1 MEKITLRV
9 CECDAYKD
17 RTGSVMKAAAT
28 LGTTPRPPSM
38 RTTAGQAGP
47 CAATGEEGFPRAAP
61 APAGLW
67 QMDAWVLAEAAGK

>member
-9 CECDAYKD
+9 CECDANKD

-38 RTTAGQAGP
+38 RTTAGQACP
-47 CAATGEEGFPRAAP
+47 CAATGEEGFST
-61 APAGLW
+61 APAGLADRR
-67 QMDAWVLAEAAGK
+67 MAWVLAEAAGK